1 MPDKQ
6 LPLHKRSLIKG
17 ALKSPP
23 IRVNPPS
30 YTEQP
35 RPKSE
40 VTIMKQDWQSDPSSE
55 AALDFL
61 ILAKST
67 SRRRYF
73 AFSSREQ
80 SDTDTSLAD
89 KVYRTTIC
97 STSVP
102 QPFVDPPSELGR

>member
-6 LPLHKRSLIKG
+6 HPLHKRPLIKG

-55 AALDFL
+55 AALDLL
-61 ILAKST
+61 ILA
-67 SRRRYF
+67 
-73 AFSSREQ
+73 
-80 SDTDTSLAD
+80 
-89 KVYRTTIC
+89 
-97 STSVP
+97 
-102 QPFVDPPSELGR
+102 

>member
-6 LPLHKRSLIKG
+6 HPLHRRPLIKG

-23 IRVNPPS
+23 IRVKAPS

-55 AALDFL
+55 AALDLL
-61 ILAKST
+61 ILS
-67 SRRRYF
+67 
-73 AFSSREQ
+73 
-80 SDTDTSLAD
+80 
-89 KVYRTTIC
+89 
-97 STSVP
+97 
-102 QPFVDPPSELGR
+102 